1 MKIVIIG
8 GGPAAVESA
17 AAARKNAPEA
27 TVDIYSAENDLPY
40 RRPALSG
47 LLAAGKTVDNKT
59 FYIKSADFFT
69 AERIGFHPGCRAT
82 AIENKQ
88 VIFDNGRKVAFD
100 KLILACGSNA
110 VKPPIPGAEKA
121 WTLRNLSDM
130 KKLAARLDDHVHD
143 AVIIGGGVLGLEIA
157 DSLLTRQIRTT
168 VLEAANQLFPGRLSA
183 GDAESLL
190 GRLNSL
196 ENLQI
201 LCGQSVESIGDDRVT
216 LKDGTAY
223 QADVVIMATG
233 SLPDLT
239 LARSAGLECGRGVK
253 VNEFMQ
259 SSDADIFAAGDTAE
273 FNGRCFNLYMDAM
286 ASGKIAGAN
295 AAGAK
300 TAFTAKTSPMR
311 LMALGEKLQMA

>member
-1 MKIVIIG
+1 
-8 GGPAAVESA
+8 
-17 AAARKNAPEA
+17 
-27 TVDIYSAENDLPY
+27 
-40 RRPALSG
+40 
-47 LLAAGKTVDNKT
+47 
-59 FYIKSADFFT
+59 
-69 AERIGFHPGCRAT
+69 
-82 AIENKQ
+82 
-88 VIFDNGRKVAFD
+88 
-100 KLILACGSNA
+100 
-110 VKPPIPGAEKA
+110 
-121 WTLRNLSDM
+121 M
-130 KKLAARLDDHVHD
+130 KKLAARLDENVRN
-143 AVIIGGGVLGLEIA
+143 AVVIGGGVLGLEIA
-157 DSLLTRQIRTT
+157 DSLLTRQIKTT

-190 GRLNSL
+190 GRLNAL
-196 ENLQI
+196 ANLQI
-201 LCGQSVESIGDDRVT
+201 LCGQSVESIGDNRVI

-223 QADVVIMATG
+223 PADAVIMATG